1 MVLITNLSLIQKTLN
16 NDFISTKPNTNSKQY
31 SMFTL
36 LVRLEKRLG
45 GEGKGGNN
53 SSGLWREKHHR
64 MLKD

>member
-1 MVLITNLSLIQKTLN
+1 MVFITNLSLIQKTLN

-31 SMFTL
+31 NMFTL

-53 SSGLWREKHHR
+53 SSGL
-64 MLKD
+64 